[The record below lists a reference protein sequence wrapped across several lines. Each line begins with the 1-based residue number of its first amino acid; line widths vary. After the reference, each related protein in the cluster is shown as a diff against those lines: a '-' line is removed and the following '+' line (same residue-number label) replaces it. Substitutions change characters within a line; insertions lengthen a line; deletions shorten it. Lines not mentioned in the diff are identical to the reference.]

1 MKVSQNQ
8 MALALR
14 VSARRINEII
24 HGKRRITADTALR
37 LACRYCVGRWP
48 SRVGRWRFRGQ

>member
-24 HGKRRITADTALR
+24 HGKRRITADTALH
-37 LACRYCVGRWP
+37 LDRYFARSP
-48 SRVGRWRFRGQ
+48 QF